1 MTVTPFQ
8 IHVSDDVLADL
19 RARLTRTL
27 FTSPSDSAYWAA
39 GTDPG
44 YLRDLVAYWADGFD
58 WRAAEAALNAVPQF
72 TAEVAGRTVHFA
84 HLRGRRAEG
93 GPAPLPLVLSHGW
106 PGSFIEMLRVA
117 PLLTDPDDPADA
129 FDVVIP
135 SLPGFLYSDLPQ

>member
-27 FTSPSDSAYWAA
+27 FTSPSDSACWAA

-72 TAEVAGRTVHFA
+72 TAEVAGRRVHFA
-84 HLRGRRAEG
+84 HLRGRQAEG
-93 GPAPLPLVLSHGW
+93 GPRRCRWCCRTAGRAASSRCCGW
-106 PGSFIEMLRVA
+106 PRC
-117 PLLTDPDDPADA
+117 
-129 FDVVIP
+129 
-135 SLPGFLYSDLPQ
+135 